1 MTEPLIQADRLSK
14 AYQKGGGLEVTA
26 LRDASLR
33 IEPGEFVAIVGA
45 SGSGKSTLMN
55 LLGCLDRP
63 TGGTLHLK
71 GTLVSSLD
79 DEALATVRNRTVGFV
94 FQSFNLLPRTSAL
107 ENVELPLL
115 YSTHRDVAQRA
126 RRALDAVGFPA
137 DRVRHHPGE
146 LSGGQQQRVAIAR
159 AIANDPEILFADEPT
174 GNLDTASSAEIMAL
188 FGAINAQGRT
198 VVLVTHE
205 ADVAAYA
212 RRIIRLADG
221 AIVSDEPNP
230 HPVEAAV
237 PMEVRP

>member
-14 AYQKGGGLEVTA
+14 SYRKDGGLEVTA

-94 FQSFNLLPRTSAL
+94 FQSFNLLARTSAL

-137 DRVRHHPGE
+137 DRVHHHPGE

-174 GNLDTASSAEIMAL
+174 GNLDTASSIEIMAL